1 MKKAISIVLSLVILL
16 SLTSCTHIKTIEL
29 GVFGFTNR
37 NINKYESLVTEIG
50 DASEY
55 MPALD
60 TLDGYTDISFS
71 HQHSII
77 FIFEADS
84 IALFVEYP
92 DDIYEDKKTQV
103 LDSYEF
109 LEATIISE
117 DGKNYQSAPAT
128 FEYGEYDFR
137 TTALP
142 DSLNSMVY
150 MTKSFAF
157 IGINDDK
164 NRIAFCY
171 FYDIDL
177 DTMGST
183 EQSEQEMITEFIDD
197 YFDWND
203 LPQTKNPFKKA
214 V

>member
-1 MKKAISIVLSLVILL
+1 MKLVKKIALLLMILTIPLCMTSCKKYDIENIGTISIIDDEIENYPDVIA
-16 SLTSCTHIKTIEL
+16 E
-29 GVFGFTNR
+29 VE
-37 NINKYESLVTEIG
+37 Y
-50 DASEY
+50 ASDFL
-55 MPALD
+55 PALSD
-60 TLDGYTDISFS
+60 LSDYTNIRYSYRKRYYSLLFFLPMFVSEDVT
-71 HQHSII
+71 
-77 FIFEADS
+77 
-84 IALFVEYP
+84 LFVEYP

-157 IGINDDK
+157 IGVNDDK

-203 LPQTKNPFKKA
+203 LP
-214 V
+214 